1 MASCLC
7 IPRHPCALAM
17 LYSSILSRKPE
28 GMVRNRKR
36 SHGHDDFKFTLFTR
50 GDASK
55 AVLDLKRFVDDNEA
69 EYMFEAL
76 EREAIMINV
85 SPSHISKINN
95 FTRT

>member
-1 MASCLC
+1 
-7 IPRHPCALAM
+7 
-17 LYSSILSRKPE
+17 
-28 GMVRNRKR
+28 MVRNRKR